1 MEFTNLNQ
9 DICRKFVEDELFSPK
24 LQKNPSKPG
33 LIGLEIESFPYRID
47 QKTIVPVPLYE
58 GVDSLAGAI
67 EKTAKST
74 SQESVFYSLPEHQKR
89 FLDKVILSHGDII
102 QFEPGG
108 QLEVATAPCNS
119 FDQIQTQLG
128 STWAFLNDISQNEE
142 IRFASYGT
150 NPWLNENQIGL
161 QLPKPRYQALQ
172 QYLNGISLSGKQMML
187 LTCSIHINLD
197 LGESK
202 ETRRKRIIASNL
214 IAPFLTAIFSHSP
227 IQAVK
232 LTSHKSHRSF
242 LWQNLDHQRTGF
254 PLDFKKNQDLDSLID
269 SYLDFGLKA
278 PLIHIHRLGAKP
290 LPKGFSFSDWLQNP
304 VSGISPTID
313 DLRNHFTL
321 LFPEVRLKGFL
332 ELRSCDA
339 LPEKW
344 QLVPMAF
351 CCGLLYHDQSIDA
364 VLELTEEI
372 LPDLKQFWNK
382 ASFGLEDEALFN
394 YALKLFELAISG
406 FTSLPSEFRGQEQL
420 NLLLEYF
427 EQYTSQQISPADDLI
442 REFQINNSLII

>member
-1 MEFTNLNQ
+1 M
-9 DICRKFVEDELFSPK
+9 
-24 LQKNPSKPG
+24 
-33 LIGLEIESFPYRID
+33 EIESFPYRID
-47 QKTIVPVPLYE
+47 QKSIEPVRLYK
-58 GVDSLAGAI
+58 GVDSLAATV
-67 EKTAKST
+67 EKTAGSP
-74 SQESVFYSLPEHQKR
+74 SHESVFYSLPEHPNR

-108 QLEVATAPCNS
+108 QLEVATAPCYS
-119 FDQIQTQLG
+119 FDQIQSQLR
-128 STWAFLNDISQNEE
+128 STRAFLNQISQNEE
-142 IRFASYGT
+142 IQFAHYGT
-150 NPWLNENQIGL
+150 NPWLDENQIGL
-161 QLPKPRYQALQ
+161 QLPKPRYQSLQ
-172 QYLNGISLSGKQMML
+172 QYLNGISPSGKQMML

-197 LGESK
+197 LGQSK
-202 ETRRKRIIASNL
+202 ETRRKRILASNL

-227 IQAVK
+227 VQAGK

-254 PLDFKKNQDLDSLID
+254 PLDFKKSQDFDSLID

-278 PLIHIHRLGAKP
+278 PLIHIHRLGAKQ
-290 LPKGFSFSDWLQNP
+290 LPKGFSFTDWLQNP
-304 VSGISPTID
+304 ISGISPTID

-344 QLVPMAF
+344 QLVPLAF
-351 CCGLLYHDQSIDA
+351 CCGLLYHDQSLDA
-364 VLELTEEI
+364 VLEFSEEI
-372 LPDLKQFWNK
+372 LPDLKQFWEK
-382 ASFGLEDEALFN
+382 ASFGLEDKALFN

-406 FTSLPSEFRGQEQL
+406 FTSLTAGFRSQEQL

-427 EQYTSQQISPADDLI
+427 EQYTSQQSSPADDLI
-442 REFQINNSLII
+442 REFQMNNSLII